1 MVRVRGSSGE
11 TGGRATS
18 DITSAIFQ
26 SSKRQ
31 PGGGRKWAPL
41 REWKGSS
48 AGFRNTALKPAA
60 SRSQHDRGSGK
71 GEGDGGVVRRSR
83 GHSRSAATAGRE
95 NCGSDTNCT
104 ASPRPSGRLWR
115 LRFQHSSLGRQT
127 VVLLPAGTGRSR
139 P

>member
-41 REWKGSS
+41 RGWKGSS
-48 AGFRNTALKPAA
+48 AGFRNTASKRAV
-60 SRSQHDRGSGK
+60 SRSQHDRGSGEE
-71 GEGDGGVVRRSR
+71 EGDGGIVRRSR
-83 GHSRSAATAGRE
+83 GHWRSPPSAGRE

-104 ASPRPSGRLWR
+104 ASPRPFGRL
-115 LRFQHSSLGRQT
+115 
-127 VVLLPAGTGRSR
+127 
-139 P
+139 